1 MEKKR
6 VITAPEEYTHVKLI
20 YDIPKYQKQIK
31 DLKTQN
37 EVLKQRVS
45 HLEKELEKQTVFKG
59 ATYVTPKGEIAH
71 VEPIYKYDMVKPL
84 IEIQYKRELEDLRK
98 QVKVLKL
105 ENRKLLDLL
114 QELCPEAFE
123 E

>member
-20 YDIPKYQKQIK
+20 YDIPEYQKQIK

-37 EVLKQRVS
+37 EILKQRVS

-59 ATYVTPKGEIAH
+59 ATYVTPEGKIAH
-71 VEPIYKYDMVKPL
+71 VEPIYKYDFEKIFL
-84 IEIQYKRELEDLRK
+84 KTFHEKELEDLRK

-114 QELCPEAFE
+114 QDLCPEAFE

>member
-1 MEKKR
+1 ME
-6 VITAPEEYTHVKLI
+6 
-20 YDIPKYQKQIK
+20 

-45 HLEKELEKQTVFKG
+45 HLEEELKKQTVFKG
-59 ATYVTPKGEIAH
+59 ATYITPEGKVVH
-71 VEPIYKYDMVKPL
+71 VEPIYKYDMLKPL
-84 IEIQYKRELEDLRK
+84 LEVQYKRELDDLRT

-114 QELCPEAFE
+114 EELCPEAFE
-123 E
+123 